1 MSTSIKSHSRGF
13 TLIEL
18 LVVIAIIGVL
28 VGLLLPAVQQ
38 AREAARRSSCGNNLK
53 QIGLASHTHMDAKK
67 GLPPATTFGNGT
79 AGIYPKDYAGNG
91 KNSNA
96 ANQSKNHGAL
106 FLILPYMEEAA
117 RFDAIIQDST
127 SGNGAGPFTG
137 DAKIARE
144 TPVNAF
150 NCPSS
155 VVQQM
160 DPFQKRWTKAN
171 YSKTNY
177 CVNGGPVRAWGF
189 SLTGWTKQRAS
200 DRFATSL
207 GALCHGKLNKPRDIV
222 DGMSNTFMFGEVGGA
237 CRGGNKN
244 FDDDADICG
253 VWGGAQGGQN
263 GATEVIRYT
272 GNGQTLNRG
281 QHQNFGSSHAGV
293 VGFVMADGATTFVPE
308 AISFNATGL
317 GGTNYGKTG
326 FPTATVNAAKNPARG
341 VLQKLSHRSD
351 GNAASLND

>member
-53 QIGLASHTHMDAKK
+53 QIGLAAHSHLDARR
-67 GLPPATTFGNGT
+67 GLPPITTFGWSPD
-79 AGIYPKDYAGNG
+79 AYPDNYVTNG
-91 KNSNA
+91 KNTA
-96 ANQSKNHGAL
+96 ANNNYNNKSKNHNAL
-106 FLILPYMEEAA
+106 FLILPYIEEQA
-117 RFDAIIQDST
+117 RFDTILNHQ
-127 SGNGAGPFTG
+127 
-137 DAKIARE
+137 
-144 TPVNAF
+144 
-150 NCPSS
+150 
-155 VVQQM
+155 
-160 DPFQKRWTKAN
+160 
-171 YSKTNY
+171 
-177 CVNGGPVRAWGF
+177 VNGGFQNAITDTSVLAARTAPMSGYSCPSDPLQPMDVYNGAFYKIQASKSNYCANGGPLRAWGV
-189 SLTGWTKQRAS
+189 K
-200 DRFATSL
+200 ATQAADKMRISL

-272 GNGQTLNRG
+272 GNDQTLNRG

-326 FPTATVNAAKNPARG
+326 FPTAIVNAAKNPARG